1 MQKILISLSVILLL
15 SFCDG
20 NKKNSSFQLKGTLS
34 DSKFHSMLAE
44 LESIPEKV
52 KLVLEKND
60 LIEKIAEKPSNKG
73 AIIYILNFMFSI
85 INNE

>member
-34 DSKFHSMLAE
+34 DSKAE
-44 LESIPEKV
+44 TLY
-52 KLVLEKND
+52 LEKLGSAKQVIIDSVILDENGNF
-60 LIEKIAEKPSNKG
+60 EFTNYTPKIVFY
-73 AIIYILNFMFSI
+73 IIKIFYY
-85 INNE
+85 NNG